1 MSIPKIAISNED
13 DSSLRILEN
22 RLRVNANPNISS
34 AYKSIIKA
42 RPSQPQSPAS
52 STTTQSFHTCFESTR
67 KESFDRSSNRS
78 YAVSIGKNNSDQNF
92 LNKQSSLYKNPSVT
106 TIQSDNH
113 RKKHSEQQQ
122 QQYLLKP
129 MRRINSY
136 QPSTPT
142 KRFDIREDKLMKEEK
157 KNSYPIV
164 KRRSTINHFTYPMIQ
179 IDTSSIYGTPKHEE
193 DNQYLDNSIRLVVD
207 TDTNMPI
214 TINDQSDMQVDVT
227 KNKNQPQIGV
237 SLPLVGN
244 RYASWTF
251 IIDHFLY
258 L

>member
-1 MSIPKIAISNED
+1 
-13 DSSLRILEN
+13 
-22 RLRVNANPNISS
+22 
-34 AYKSIIKA
+34 
-42 RPSQPQSPAS
+42 
-52 STTTQSFHTCFESTR
+52 
-67 KESFDRSSNRS
+67 
-78 YAVSIGKNNSDQNF
+78 
-92 LNKQSSLYKNPSVT
+92 
-106 TIQSDNH
+106 
-113 RKKHSEQQQ
+113 
-122 QQYLLKP
+122 
-129 MRRINSY
+129 
-136 QPSTPT
+136 
-142 KRFDIREDKLMKEEK
+142 
-157 KNSYPIV
+157 
-164 KRRSTINHFTYPMIQ
+164 MIQ